1 MDYIGKST
9 YSTSIVTY
17 KRREIMREYNI
28 LKNENYKNSNIY
40 KKSKNMILPFR
51 SFQYIYDSFKFVYI

>member
-1 MDYIGKST
+1 MAKWINKNYKLNEMDYIGKST

-28 LKNENYKNSNIY
+28 LKNENYKNSHI
-40 KKSKNMILPFR
+40 
-51 SFQYIYDSFKFVYI
+51 